1 MKEKI
6 TDGVYMKKR
15 FLDSG
20 KIVGTHG
27 IKGEL
32 RIDPWCDSPE
42 FLCCFKKLYL
52 DEQGRESIK
61 VSHAL
66 TKILCFARLT
76 E

>member
-32 RIDPWCDSPE
+32 RIDPWCDSP
-42 FLCCFKKLYL
+42 
-52 DEQGRESIK
+52 
-61 VSHAL
+61 
-66 TKILCFARLT
+66 
-76 E
+76 

>member
-32 RIDPWCDSPE
+32 RIDPCATVPN
-42 FLCCFKKLYL
+42 FCA
-52 DEQGRESIK
+52 
-61 VSHAL
+61 AL
-66 TKILCFARLT
+66 KNFILTSRAERA
-76 E
+76 

>member
-32 RIDPWCDSPE
+32 RIDPWCDKNSVT
-42 FLCCFKKLYL
+42 
-52 DEQGRESIK
+52 G
-61 VSHAL
+61 
-66 TKILCFARLT
+66 
-76 E
+76 